1 MADEEANDISLP
13 VIEKKIYYYHPD
25 TGVLTGSGFADP
37 SPLDSPDEETGE
49 PVWLIPNNATV
60 IEPPQPMDGNIRIF
74 RNGAWGYIKPNAP
87 DDISEEPHGPSIDD
101 VAAERDV
108 RLTADIVYDFG
119 EDDPQNR
126 GVQYLGMSPEDMK
139 GWDVVTK
146 LSTAAILGGHPE
158 APIGIRTNSGKITV
172 TAAEWQAILIYA
184 GQVQQPF
191 YQASFDLQD
200 LWPNIPDDYR
210 DDKYW
215 PQTLADHVQQED
227 LPGDAENPVQAE
239 WIPPSEEEP

>member
-1 MADEEANDISLP
+1 MARTEAEQAL
-13 VIEKKIYYYHPD
+13 EKKIYYYHPD
-25 TGVLTGSGFADP
+25 TGSLTGEGWADP
-37 SPLDSPDEETGE
+37 SPMDPIDEETGE
-49 PVWLIPNNATV
+49 PIWLIPNNATD
-60 IEPPQPMDGNIRIF
+60 IAPPQPVEGNIRIF
-74 RNGAWGYIKPNAP
+74 RNGAWGYVKPNAP
-87 DDISEEPHGPSIDD
+87 DDVTEEPHGPSIDD
-101 VAAERDV
+101 VAAERDI

-126 GVQYLGMSPEDMK
+126 GIQYLGMSPEDMK

-200 LWPNIPDDYR
+200 LWPEIPADYR
-210 DDKYW
+210 DDKHW
-215 PQTLADHVQQED
+215 PQSVAEHVVQEEHV
-227 LPGDAENPVQAE
+227 PEEGTFENAP
-239 WIPPSEEEP
+239 WTPHEETE